1 MIKAVYTYKTL
12 TANLGELLNKFAQS
26 ADPKFDSTPTNVK
39 IEMSERVENEYTFV
53 RLDIYYQSFDDFEQR
68 RNFELSHKDWQEIW
82 FNDARKDA
90 VDLFFDGGVLG
101 NGGSMDR
108 SLAA

>member
-12 TANLGELLNKFAQS
+12 TADLGELMSKFSKS

-39 IEMSERVENEYTFV
+39 IEMSERIENEYTFV
-53 RLDIYYQSFDDFEQR
+53 RLDIYYQSLGDFEQR

-82 FNDARKDA
+82 FNDSNKHEL
-90 VDLFFDGGVLG
+90 V
-101 NGGSMDR
+101 
-108 SLAA
+108 SLEIYHLK